1 MNYKQKAEYYKVKS
15 NYMLVLNDIENL
27 RVIRYLNIYKVVCK
41 EMSFWRDYY
50 KTPYERMNWLLEN
63 DNPMYIK

>member
-27 RVIRYLNIYKVVCK
+27 RVIRYLNIYKVVRK
-41 EMSFWRDYY
+41 EWSFWRDYY

-63 DNPMYIK
+63 DNPMYK